1 MDNKQKTRG
10 IKRPRSEQIEALAKQ
25 NNPIPNSSNHDPA
38 PFLPTTAKTEAAPMI
53 QALKCM
59 SSEEESRFEAF
70 RRCTLPIDAVRKVL
84 VASLAEGIVRRS
96 CMNHNEMIGNHSSSC
111 NGKLSGKK
119 YVGGVQILPKVV
131 RDAIAKPENV
141 KDWNNYLNQN
151 FG

>member
-84 VASLAEGIVRRS
+84 VASLAEVRPPSIRV
-96 CMNHNEMIGNHSSSC
+96 ERTLFAGTR
-111 NGKLSGKK
+111 
-119 YVGGVQILPKVV
+119 LPTL
-131 RDAIAKPENV
+131 E
-141 KDWNNYLNQN
+141 Y
-151 FG
+151 